1 MPWLYWIAAALL
13 VAVVAY
19 PYVVREK
26 LTMLSEQKHVDG
38 AGNVI
43 ITP

>member
-1 MPWLYWIAAALL
+1 MPWLYWVAAALL
-13 VAVVAY
+13 IVVAVY

-26 LTMLSEQKHVDG
+26 LTMLSEHKEVDG
-38 AGNVI
+38 WGNVI